1 MKTPIDAKEL
11 QLRTELNFE
20 RLSHD
25 PYYQIGDVF
34 SPISYA
40 WHGDK
45 EGRALLAFVSH
56 YKISGKKIDCMKQM
70 MEKMP
75 EMLNEK
81 GYLGNVTT
89 DLIQEQQLS
98 GHSWMLRGLCEHYEA
113 FHDDFS
119 LEAMKKIVENLY
131 LPTAGKYHT
140 YPIHREKVDRGG
152 VSGTELGNVGIWRLS
167 TDVGC
172 AFMSI
177 DGLSHVYQVTTDSR
191 VKTLLDEMID
201 VYLGIDKKELRVQTH
216 CTLSA
221 ARGMMRMYSITGDAK
236 YLDGADSIWHLYV
249 EDGGMTYTYQNLNWW
264 GRPKT
269 WTEPCAIVDSLML
282 SAELYKAT
290 EKEEYRK
297 TAARIY
303 KNGFATLERVNG
315 GAGTDSIVF
324 DGGETELFIKS
335 WEARFCCTMR
345 LAEGLWYIKENKDIL
360 YTETTGVIT
369 KNENGIY
376 MDDDV
381 IYAEADE
388 TLLPYAEPAVTVD
401 GHRLTPLVK
410 YYKIPYDV
418 AMKGRQKI
426 RFI

>member
-11 QLRTELNFE
+11 QIRTDLNFA
-20 RLSHD
+20 RLSDD

-34 SPISYA
+34 SPATYA

-56 YKISGKKIDCMKQM
+56 YKISGKKIPCMDQLV
-70 MEKMP
+70 EKMP

-81 GYLGNVTT
+81 GYLGNVAEG
-89 DLIQEQQLS
+89 LFQEQQLS
-98 GHSWMLRGLCEHYEA
+98 GHSWLLRGLCEYYEA
-113 FHDDFS
+113 FGDEKT
-119 LEAMKKIVENLY
+119 LAMLQTVVENLY

-140 YPIHREKVDRGG
+140 YPIDREKVDRGG

-177 DGLSHVYQVTTDSR
+177 DGLSHVYAITKDAR
-191 VKTLLDEMID
+191 VKALLDEMIKI
-201 VYLGIDKKELRVQTH
+201 YLDIDKANLRVQTH

-221 ARGMMRMYSITGDAK
+221 ARGMMRMYDVTKDDVYLNGAKSI
-236 YLDGADSIWHLYV
+236 YELYV
-249 EDGGMTYTYQNLNWW
+249 YGGGMTRTYQNLNWW

-282 SAELYKAT
+282 STELYKAT
-290 EKEEYRK
+290 GEEEYRT
-297 TAARIY
+297 TAARIWQ
-303 KNGFATLERVNG
+303 NGFSILERANG

-324 DGGETELFIKS
+324 DGGEDTLFIKS

-345 LAEGLWYIKENKDIL
+345 LAEGLWYIGENRELL
-360 YTETTGVIT
+360 YTQTTGTIT
-369 KNENGIY
+369 KNEKCVY
-376 MDDDV
+376 MDGDV
-381 IYAEADE
+381 IYAETSED
-388 TLLPYAEPAVTVD
+388 LIPYAEPAVTVD
-401 GHRLTPLVK
+401 GLTLRPLVK
-410 YYKIPYDV
+410 YYLLPYDV

-426 RFI
+426 VF